1 MHSLSSGCR
10 PYAAGK
16 GRILSYLCPQSNAT
30 IMKSVTLKELGQ
42 ELTYRT
48 PKELR
53 DLCLRLARF
62 KKENKELLTY
72 LLFESSDELNYVR
85 IVKQEMDEEFE
96 QINRTSYFY
105 IRKSVRKILKNTRK
119 YIRYSQK
126 KQTEVELLLH
136 FFTRLRSLSPPIT
149 RNTAL
154 MNLYDRQID
163 TIIKKVSVLHEDL
176 QYDYGIELSGLTK

>member
-1 MHSLSSGCR
+1 
-10 PYAAGK
+10 
-16 GRILSYLCPQSNAT
+16 
-30 IMKSVTLKELGQ
+30 MKSVTLKELSQ

-72 LLFESSDELNYVR
+72 LLFESSDELTYVQR
-85 IVKQEMDEEFE
+85 VKKEMDEEFA
-96 QINRTSYFY
+96 QINRTSYYF

-136 FFTRLRSLSPPIT
+136 FCARLKSLSPPIQKIA
-149 RNTAL
+149 AL
-154 MNLYDRQID
+154 MNLYNRQID
-163 TIIKKVSVLHEDL
+163 TILKKVSALHEDL
-176 QYDYGIELSGLTK
+176 QYDYGLEISELNRPRS

>member
-1 MHSLSSGCR
+1 MR
-10 PYAAGK
+10 
-16 GRILSYLCPQSNAT
+16 
-30 IMKSVTLKELGQ
+30 SVTLKELSR

-72 LLFESSDELNYVR
+72 LLFESANELDYVQS
-85 IVKQEMDEEFE
+85 VKKELDEEFAR
-96 QINRTSYFY
+96 INRTSYFY

-126 KQTEVELLLH
+126 KHTEVELLMH
-136 FFTRLRSLSPPIT
+136 FCTRLKNLSPPIQ
-149 RNTAL
+149 RNASL
-154 MNLYDRQID
+154 MNLYNRQID
-163 TIIKKVSVLHEDL
+163 TIIKKVSVMHEDL
-176 QYDYGIELSGLTK
+176 QYDYGLEIAELRK

>member
-1 MHSLSSGCR
+1 
-10 PYAAGK
+10 
-16 GRILSYLCPQSNAT
+16 
-30 IMKSVTLKELGQ
+30 MKSVTLKELSR

-72 LLFESSDELNYVR
+72 LLFESADELAYVQN
-85 IVKQEMDEEFE
+85 VKKEMDGEFE
-96 QINRTSYFY
+96 QINRTSYYF

-126 KQTEVELLLH
+126 KQTEVDLLLY
-136 FFTRLRSLSPPIT
+136 FCTRLKSLSPPIQK
-149 RNTAL
+149 NAAL
-154 MNLYDRQID
+154 MNLYNRQID

-176 QYDYGIELSGLTK
+176 QFDYSIELSELKK